1 MSFNKIQKDIE
12 QAIADNIAT
21 GQTLNGINFYPAN
34 YQGKISGTE
43 WVRLNVFPGNSEL
56 LYRGLRIYGQ
66 IVFNIFVPAGN
77 GMIKSTEIADKIN
90 SVFGRQII
98 SGIQTTNSF
107 ITTIG
112 IDPVDKGLF
121 RLDLTVNFNNYTQ

>member
-1 MSFNKIQKDIE
+1 M
-12 QAIADNIAT
+12 
-21 GQTLNGINFYPAN
+21 NGLNFYPAN
-34 YQGKISGTE
+34 YQGKINGKE
-43 WVRLNVFPGNSEL
+43 WIRLNVFPGNSEV
-56 LYRGLRIYGQ
+56 LYNALRIYGQ

-90 SVFGRQII
+90 SVFGRKII

-112 IDPVDKGLF
+112 IDSVDKGLF
-121 RLDLTVNFNNYTQ
+121 RLDLTINFNNYTQ